1 MIKTEQL
8 IINYKQ
14 FTKSYSDSGYMIERD
29 GVQYSEA
36 IDPTELGRTY
46 TETDIPIEGETGL
59 TVSDTLELLSE
70 MGVDVSDQ
78 QAKAQRKR
86 RKGKER
92 HKSRFAAYL

>member
-46 TETDIPIEGETGL
+46 TETDVPIEGETGL

-70 MGVDVSDQ
+70 MGVDVSD
-78 QAKAQRKR
+78 
-86 RKGKER
+86 
-92 HKSRFAAYL
+92 